1 MKKNGR
7 KYRKVEKRDIKNQI
21 QSPKDNMAGYSNS
34 DYIDNRL
41 SVARIVQN
49 NPVIRDNVEV
59 KKEYLRRL
67 KRYLEISIPDY
78 SPYEEA
84 MYNAYKKIILNEETE
99 EEIHNISFYTHYIL
113 FDLLHIW
120 NYEPEKIPKEKLEFV
135 KRQYERDF
143 FNNDGN
149 GTFDRIMKSVKVNGR
164 EFNNLMKREEFKEEK
179 FYISLMK
186 KNVRFRKKV
195 PYRIMVTATMSAG
208 KSTFINA
215 LIGRYA
221 CLSQN
226 MACTSK
232 IHSILGKAYDDGVS
246 YKYDYEYLMDAGKEE
261 LLKNNE
267 KNTTNKVI
275 VSTYFSGEL
284 GGKRVVINDSPGVN
298 YSGDKSHEA
307 ITDNLIKSREYDLII
322 YIMNATQL
330 ATNDEDRHLEYVK
343 KMKGNTPIL
352 FVMNKVD
359 SFSVE
364 EENIKSIL
372 ERQREYLKRKGFK
385 NPIVCP
391 VSARAGYLAK
401 LFDKEQ
407 LSKSEKRE
415 LYNYVD
421 KFEQVN
427 LPYYYRKYFKN
438 IRVQNTK
445 QEEKQLIKTCGLA
458 YVEKI
463 ISRLTKG
470 GQVNGTGLC

>member
-1 MKKNGR
+1 MKK
-7 KYRKVEKRDIKNQI
+7 KKHWY
-21 QSPKDNMAGYSNS
+21 
-34 DYIDNRL
+34 DYLWIW
-41 SVARIVQN
+41 A
-49 NPVIRDNVEV
+49 
-59 KKEYLRRL
+59 
-67 KRYLEISIPDY
+67 
-78 SPYEEA
+78 
-84 MYNAYKKIILNEETE
+84 IIYFALGFFN
-99 EEIHNISFYTHYIL
+99 IL
-113 FDLLHIW
+113 FAWFGMIDFLLPLGIAIFGGNKFFCNHLCGRGQLFSKLGGDLKCSRNKPTPQWMSSKWFRYGFLIFFLTMFG
-120 NYEPEKIPKEKLEFV
+120 NMVFQTYLVGAGASSLREAIKLFWTFRV
-135 KRQYERDF
+135 PWGWTYTA
-143 FNNDGN
+143 
-149 GTFDRIMKSVKVNGR
+149 GTVADWVAQFSFG
-164 EFNNLMKREEFKEEK
+164 
-179 FYISLMK
+179 FYSLML
-186 KNVRFRKKV
+186 
-195 PYRIMVTATMSAG
+195 TSLLLG
-208 KSTFINA
+208 
-215 LIGRYA
+215 LI
-221 CLSQN
+221 
-226 MACTSK
+226 
-232 IHSILGKAYDDGVS
+232 V
-246 YKYDYEYLMDAGKEE
+246 MDAGKEE